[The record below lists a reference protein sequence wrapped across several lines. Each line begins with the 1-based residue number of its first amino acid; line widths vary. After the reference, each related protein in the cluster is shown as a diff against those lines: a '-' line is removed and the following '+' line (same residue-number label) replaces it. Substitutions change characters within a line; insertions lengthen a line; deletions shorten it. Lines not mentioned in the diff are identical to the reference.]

1 MNAIETRSLSKRF
14 GTTQAL
20 EDVTLQIQPGKIVGL
35 LGRNGAGKTTLL
47 NILANRLAPSGGH
60 ALLFGEPS
68 WENAAVQART
78 YYMTEKRA
86 YPENMRLRDVMAWTG
101 QFYEGYD
108 GAYAVALAEKFR
120 LDTAKRIKGLS
131 TGYGSIFKLILALA
145 SGAQVLLLDE
155 PVLGMDANHRALFY
169 RELIER
175 MASYPATCVL
185 STHLIDEV
193 ADVIEDAVIIHQGRV
208 MAHESVDTLRA
219 GAYMVTGGAQAVER
233 FLQGRR
239 VLDVQALGGLRTA
252 AVGAPP
258 DDEARRQARELGLEI
273 SPVSLQ
279 SLFVSMTGQ

>member
-14 GTTQAL
+14 GSTQAL

-60 ALLFGEPS
+60 ALLFGEPA
-68 WENAAVQART
+68 WENAAVQARA
-78 YYMTEKRA
+78 YYMTEKRL
-86 YPENMRLRDVMAWTG
+86 YPESMRLRDVMAWTG
-101 QFYEGYD
+101 RFYEGYD
-108 GAYAVALAEKFR
+108 AAYAATLAEKFH
-120 LDTAKRIKGLS
+120 LNTAQKVKGLS

-145 SGAQVLLLDE
+145 SGAELLLLDE
-155 PVLGMDANHRALFY
+155 PVLGLDANHRALFY

-175 MASYPATCVL
+175 MASHPATCVL

-193 ADVIEDAVIIHQGRV
+193 ADVVEEAVIIHRGRV
-208 MAHESVDTLRA
+208 LAHQSVETLRG
-219 GAYMVTGGAQAVER
+219 GAYAVSGGAQAVER

-239 VLDVQALGGLRTA
+239 VLDVQVLGGLRTA
-252 AVGAPP
+252 AVGAPV
-258 DDEARRQARELGLEI
+258 DDEARRQAQELGLEI